1 MAKIEL
7 TKEQTLL
14 YNELKKLSKTAN
26 QRILTLERSFKDEPL
41 ATKYLREKLQVEP
54 LQAWSKKGRVRVSK
68 KMTAEQMKAT
78 IKATKDYL
86 KNPMSTRRGIKK
98 ARSKAIET
106 IKDRYN
112 VDVVEGAMS
121 EDELDSLA
129 NFFEDDEVND
139 ITNYI
144 DGSPTITIVGDYI
157 EKESKAKSY
166 GDFYSDMIN
175 HQQYHVRGDDV
186 RPIPVDLLRRIY
198 VKYIY
203 KMHDPDNLDT
213 SVDSM
218 YDLEG
223 KTETELDEL
232 LQNVEQ
238 DYKNGAIDE
247 KEYYYLSDKIVAKWR
262 ELIEGKG

>member
-106 IKDRYN
+106 IKERYKI
-112 VDVVEGAMS
+112 DLDEGAMS

-139 ITNYI
+139 ITNYL
-144 DGSPTITIVGDYI
+144 DGSPVLTIIGDYI
-157 EKESKAKSY
+157 EKDDKSY
-166 GDFYSDMIN
+166 GNFYSDMIA
-175 HQQYHVRGDDV
+175 HQQYHIKGDNV
-186 RPIPVDLLRRIY
+186 KAIPTDLLRRIY

-203 KMHDPDNLDT
+203 KMHDTDNIDT

-223 KTETELDEL
+223 KSETELDSM
-232 LQNVEQ
+232 LQEVER
-238 DYKNGAIDE
+238 DYNSGAIDS